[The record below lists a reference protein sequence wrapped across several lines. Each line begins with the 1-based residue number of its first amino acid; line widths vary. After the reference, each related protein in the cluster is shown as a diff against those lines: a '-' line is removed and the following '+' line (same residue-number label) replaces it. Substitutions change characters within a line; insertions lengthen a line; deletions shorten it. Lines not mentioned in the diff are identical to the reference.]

1 MEGQM
6 HFKLLGLSAW
16 AAVFIAFT
24 MSPVPTAH
32 AQQLEDRIR
41 TLEEQLSNL
50 KEQQI
55 ELKTEATAAAAA
67 MPAFNYRPG
76 NGLLVEATD
85 KSWSLRTGI
94 ESHFRLLFQSGR
106 DQVGR
111 TNGEVFARRF
121 RPNFYYCI
129 NNCLWEL
136 EVILD
141 LDGFGTGTGKN
152 ETGTAVGSMLHRGAL
167 NVHLETLNT
176 WLPTIQL
183 GMDVS
188 ASIGTARQGSS
199 STGAQAEYDLL
210 SRNIGFDDGRSGN
223 GILLN
228 WDDRSL
234 SAIGIPG
241 RISRL
246 QLGMANVGEGDDG
259 LSSFTDRKDFV
270 TYSAFNLSHRP
281 RTSGSPVSRGK
292 WALGSATWITDPV
305 PMHAVACGFAI
316 MAPAAG
322 RLFLI
327 PVPEALAMDWQL
339 SLCPA

>member
-1 MEGQM
+1 
-6 HFKLLGLSAW
+6 
-16 AAVFIAFT
+16 
-24 MSPVPTAH
+24 
-32 AQQLEDRIR
+32 
-41 TLEEQLSNL
+41 
-50 KEQQI
+50 
-55 ELKTEATAAAAA
+55 
-67 MPAFNYRPG
+67 
-76 NGLLVEATD
+76 
-85 KSWSLRTGI
+85 
-94 ESHFRLLFQSGR
+94 
-106 DQVGR
+106 
-111 TNGEVFARRF
+111 
-121 RPNFYYCI
+121 
-129 NNCLWEL
+129 
-136 EVILD
+136 
-141 LDGFGTGTGKN
+141 
-152 ETGTAVGSMLHRGAL
+152 MLHRGAL

-246 QLGMANVGEGDDG
+246 QLGMANVGQSDDG
-259 LSSFTDRKDFV
+259 YLVSQTARILLPI
-270 TYSAFNLSHRP
+270 SAFNRSHRP
-281 RTSGSPVSRGK
+281 RTSGSPVSPGK
-292 WALGSATWITDPV
+292 WALGSATWITDPA

-316 MAPAAG
+316 MAPEAG

-327 PVPEALAMDWQL
+327 PAPEALAMDWQL